1 MKIKLT
7 YLFLLTCTLAFG
19 QINLYDYKRELH
31 GIKDQWHKI
40 ILPNDMFGKVSS
52 DLSDI
57 RIYGLTEKND
67 TLEAPYILKL
77 ATEKTSLKELAFNL
91 VNESKND
98 RGYYFT
104 FEVPSE
110 NAVNQIQ
117 LEFNQQNFD
126 WRLALEGSHDQ
137 QEWFSIIDNYRIL
150 SIKNDLTDY
159 QFTKVRFPNSR
170 YRYFRLRVDSDKK
183 PKLLSAK
190 MSLNETMEGNFRNYP
205 IHSIKMEEERQNKQT
220 IIHIDLKS
228 TVPVSRLKIKVKNQF
243 DYYRPVSIQYLSDS
257 IKTEQGWKYTY
268 STLTSGMLNSIEK
281 NEFKFNSTLL
291 RELKVII
298 ENQDN
303 ESLEIDSVV
312 VDGYVHELIVRCVA
326 PATYYLT
333 YGNKKAAKPHYDIN
347 RFAANIPT
355 VLTPLT
361 LGEEQSIEKK
371 AVKTAAPLF
380 QNKVWLWAIMI
391 LIISLLG
398 WFAIR
403 MMRQK

>member
-1 MKIKLT
+1 
-7 YLFLLTCTLAFG
+7 
-19 QINLYDYKRELH
+19 
-31 GIKDQWHKI
+31 
-40 ILPNDMFGKVSS
+40 MFGKVSS

-159 QFTKVRFPNSR
+159 QFTKVQFPNSR

-183 PKLLSAK
+183 PKLIAAK

-205 IHSIKMEEERQNKQT
+205 IHSIKMEDKRQNKQA
-220 IIHIDLKS
+220 IIYIELKS
-228 TVPVSRLKIKVKNQF
+228 TVPVCRLKIQVRDQF

-398 WFAIR
+398 WFALR